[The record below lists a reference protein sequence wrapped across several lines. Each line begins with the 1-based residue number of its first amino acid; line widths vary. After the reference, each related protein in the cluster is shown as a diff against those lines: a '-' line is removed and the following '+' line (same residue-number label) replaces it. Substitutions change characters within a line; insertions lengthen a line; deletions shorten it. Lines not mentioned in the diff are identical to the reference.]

1 MLGPLV
7 EDKPLLRIV
16 TCGSVDDGKSTL
28 MGRMLYDCRAVPDD
42 HLTALERD
50 SARVGTVPG
59 GIDFALLLD
68 GLQAEREQGI
78 TIDVAYRHFATQR
91 RRFVVADTP
100 GHEQYTR
107 NMATGASTADVA
119 ILLIDVRKR
128 LLRQTLRHSHVIRL
142 VGVQRVIV
150 AVNKMDLVDFDE
162 AVFREIEREYADFAK
177 EIDLP
182 HVQCVP
188 ISALKGDNVVH
199 PSPRMPWYTGE
210 PLLSLLEE
218 VPVARQT
225 DDGVFRLKV
234 QYVNRPN
241 SDFRGYCGT
250 VISGRVAPGDLLR
263 VYPDGHEVRVAR
275 VLSAAANGAEVVSAG
290 VGQSVTLTME
300 SEVDIRRGHVLAA
313 ADGAEP
319 HVADQFSAHLIGL
332 GEHALVPGR
341 PYLLQMGATIIGAR
355 ITDLKYQIDM
365 NTRAHQAAKILNMN
379 EVAVCNLALDRG
391 TAFLPFVAGHALG
404 AFILV
409 DRETNDTVAAGTI
422 DFALRRANNLTWQS
436 TTLDKGARAR
446 LLAQKPCVVWLTGLS
461 GAGKSTIA
469 DALEQKL
476 HALGRASFIL
486 DGDNIRHGIN
496 RDLGFTEADRVEN
509 IRRIAE
515 IAKLF
520 VEAGLIVIVSVISP
534 YRSERQ
540 MAREL
545 VGPDEF
551 LEIYVDTPLD
561 ECERRDTK
569 GLYRKAR
576 AGLLPNFTGISSLYE
591 PPETPELVIE
601 TSGTTPEQAV
611 AQIIERLAVREP

>member
-1 MLGPLV
+1 MLGTFAD
-7 EDKPLLRIV
+7 DKSLLRIV

-28 MGRMLYDCRAVPDD
+28 MGRMLYDCRAIPDD

-50 SARVGTVPG
+50 SACVGTVPG
-59 GIDFALLLD
+59 GLDFALLLD

-78 TIDVAYRHFATQR
+78 TIDVVYRHFATPR

-107 NMATGASTADVA
+107 NMATGASTADIA
-119 ILLIDVRKR
+119 ILLIDARKR

-162 AVFREIEREYADFAK
+162 TVFREIERDYADFAAA
-177 EIDLP
+177 IDLP
-182 HVQCVP
+182 HAQCIP
-188 ISALKGDNVVH
+188 LSALQGDNVVH
-199 PSPRMPWYTGE
+199 PSPRMPWYTGGT
-210 PLLSLLEE
+210 LLTLLEE
-218 VPVARQT
+218 VPVAQQK

-250 VISGRVAPGDLLR
+250 VISGRVTAGDLLR

-275 VLSAAANGAEVVSAG
+275 VLSAAANGEDVPSAG
-290 VGQSVTLTME
+290 AGQSVTLTMAT
-300 SEVDIRRGHVLAA
+300 EVDIRRGHILAA
-313 ADGAEP
+313 ADDAELQ
-319 HVADQFSAHLIGL
+319 VADQFSAHLIGL
-332 GEHALVPGR
+332 GERPLVPGR
-341 PYLLQMGATIIGAR
+341 PYLLQMGSTIVGAR
-355 ITDLKYQIDM
+355 ITDIKYQIDM
-365 NTRAHQAAKILNMN
+365 NTRVHQAAKILNMN
-379 EVAVCNLALDRG
+379 EVAACNLALDRG
-391 TAFLPFVAGHALG
+391 AAFLPFAAGHALG

-422 DFALRRANNLTWQS
+422 DFALRRATNVTWQP
-436 TTLDKGARAR
+436 TTLDKGSRAR

-461 GAGKSTIA
+461 GAGKSAIA

-486 DGDNIRHGIN
+486 DGDNLRHGIN

-509 IRRIAE
+509 VRRVAE

-520 VEAGLIVIVSVISP
+520 VEAGLIVIVSLISP
-534 YRSERQ
+534 FRSERR
-540 MAREL
+540 MVREL
-545 VGPDEF
+545 VVLDEF
-551 LEIYVDTPLD
+551 LEIYVDTPLED
-561 ECERRDTK
+561 CERRDAK

-576 AGLLPNFTGISSLYE
+576 AGLLPNFTGIGSPYE
-591 PPETPELVIE
+591 PPKAPELVIDTTD
-601 TSGTTPEQAV
+601 TSPEQA
-611 AQIIERLAVREP
+611 AALIIERLIVKEG